1 VVILK
6 ESGSLRKML
15 KNTISLTLF
24 FLIFYSVI
32 LTLSFLD
39 NGTKCFP
46 VTIITTQKDDI
57 DKMLESLELCALSVE
72 VEKMTFDS
80 AVFNHYEKLPVK
92 DIYLYSAEIPYLD
105 WERIKNMDDAITEA
119 NPYFEKTIRD
129 FADSKLKYLSIAFI
143 FIFFTGLIFMVKI
156 APSWKNT
163 PGQFRLSVLASS
175 VTFFILSAVTLS
187 LSIAELNSFVLLSL
201 SVVFAVFLII
211 ILIISRLLKS
221 RDEK

>member
-1 VVILK
+1 MK
-6 ESGSLRKML
+6 ESGSLRKIL
-15 KNTISLTLF
+15 KNIISLVLF

-46 VTIITTQKDDI
+46 VTIITTEKDTV
-57 DKMLESLELCALSVE
+57 DKMLESLKLCALSVE

-92 DIYLYSAEIPYLD
+92 EIYLYSAEIPYHD

-119 NPYFEKTIRD
+119 NPYFEKTVKN
-129 FADSKLKYLSIAFI
+129 FSDSKLKYLSIAFI
-143 FIFFTGLIFMVKI
+143 FIFFTGLIFMVRI
-156 APSWKNT
+156 APSWKST
-163 PGQFRLSVLASS
+163 HGQFRLSILVSS
-175 VTFFILSAVTLS
+175 VTFFVLSAVAFSFST
-187 LSIAELNSFVLLSL
+187 AELNSFILMSL
-201 SVVFAVFLII
+201 SVVFTVFLII